1 MIAHKKQFMT
11 GAALLVA
18 FTVVLVLIFL
28 PLIDGEN
35 ALDYMDSL
43 FNSISKGSAYYIE
56 DLREEAKEFEG
67 KSVDLTLKLEDAAQ
81 AEAIAPLF
89 AHSGAT
95 VDPIGGTELKV
106 TGDLG
111 AILAGCLEDADNMF
125 ANNGAALVEKY
136 GGEEKNAM
144 YGWWKALKATDKA
157 LKREKM
163 FAESKFVLTVVKK
176 GVECSYNY
184 YGIEPQKISEQILV
198 VLIALV
204 FYVVY
209 TIWYGFAILFM
220 FEGWGLK
227 LEH

>member
-11 GAALLVA
+11 GAALLAVFA
-18 FTVVLVLIFL
+18 VVLVFIFL
-28 PLIDGEN
+28 PLFNGQN
-35 ALDYMDSL
+35 ALNFMDSL
-43 FNSISKGSAYYIE
+43 FNSISKGSAYYID
-56 DLREEAKEFEG
+56 DLREEAKEFQG

-89 AHSGAT
+89 AHGGAT
-95 VDPIGGTELKV
+95 VDPIGGAELKV

-111 AILAGCLEDADNMF
+111 AILAGCLDDADQMF
-125 ANNGAALVEKY
+125 NNNGAALVEKY
-136 GGEEKNAM
+136 GSGEKQAM
-144 YGWWKALKATDKA
+144 YAWWKALKATDKA
-157 LKREKM
+157 LKRESK
-163 FAESKFVLTVVKK
+163 FAESKFVLTVIKK

-184 YGIEPQKISEQILV
+184 YGIEPQKISEQFLV

-209 TIWYGFAILFM
+209 TMWYGFAIMFM

-227 LEH
+227 LE

>member
-1 MIAHKKQFMT
+1 MIAHKKQFMLGT
-11 GAALLVA
+11 ALLAA
-18 FTVVLVLIFL
+18 FCVVLVFIFL
-28 PLIDGEN
+28 PLFNGQN
-35 ALDYMDSL
+35 ALNYMDSL

-56 DLREEAKEFEG
+56 DLREEAKVFEG
-67 KSVDLTLKLEDAAQ
+67 RRVDLTLKLEDAAQ

-89 AHSGAT
+89 ARSGAT
-95 VDPIGGTELKV
+95 VDPIGGAELKV

-111 AILAGCLEDADNMF
+111 GILAGCLEDTDNMF
-125 ANNGAALVEKY
+125 ENNGAALAEKY
-136 GGEEKNAM
+136 GMEERKVM
-144 YGWWKALKATDKA
+144 YGWWKALKAADKA
-157 LKREKM
+157 FKRQKM
-163 FAESKFVLTVVKK
+163 FAESKFVLTVIKK

-184 YGIEPQKISEQILV
+184 YGIEPQKISEQVLV

-209 TIWYGFAILFM
+209 TIWYGFAIMFM